1 MIDFFLAD
9 IEQIILPKIN
19 NFNLTVLS
27 ITFFFFFLL
36 QRQIEMEKEIKN
48 R

>member
-27 ITFFFFFLL
+27 ITFFFFLL
-36 QRQIEMEKEIKN
+36 QRKIEMEKEIKN

>member
-27 ITFFFFFLL
+27 ITFFFLL
-36 QRQIEMEKEIKN
+36 QRKIEMGKEIKN

>member
-27 ITFFFFFLL
+27 ITFFVFTS
-36 QRQIEMEKEIKN
+36 KEN
-48 R
+48 RNGKAN

>member
-27 ITFFFFFLL
+27 ITFFFLL
-36 QRQIEMEKEIKN
+36 QRKIEMEKEIKN